1 MGNRKDFYGKSEII
15 DKIKG
20 VIFGQAI
27 GDALGLGSEFLSKEE
42 VQKYYPNRLTNYKQI
57 IQDPHRSR
65 WEKGDWTDDT
75 DMMLCIARAIIK
87 DGGKVNPISVAK
99 NFKNWFNGNPMGIG
113 SNTYKVLAFGDYT
126 DNPFKAAELVWELSK
141 KQSAANGGVMR
152 TSVIGL
158 CREDVI
164 SSAEDVCRL
173 THADPRCIGSCVI
186 VSWLIHSLVYMEVLP
201 THDELLFIANIY
213 DTRILNF
220 LKIAFDGFL
229 DDLVL
234 DDYAMGY
241 TLKTLA
247 AALWVLFHCNSF
259 EEGLLTIVNAG
270 GDADTNAAVACSLLG
285 AKYGYSSIPQKYVDG
300 LINKN
305 ILNEIV
311 SKLTNAINK

>member
-1 MGNRKDFYGKSEII
+1 MDNHVI

-27 GDALGLGSEFLSKEE
+27 GDALGLGTEFLSKKE
-42 VQKYYPNRLTNYKQI
+42 VQRYYPNGLTDYNQI

-65 WEKGDWTDDT
+65 WEKGDWTDDK

-87 DGGKVNPISVAK
+87 DGGKVNPISVAQ

-141 KQSAANGGVMR
+141 RNSAANGGVMR

-158 CREDVI
+158 CKENVI
-164 SSAEDVCRL
+164 TSAEDVCRL
-173 THADPRCIGSCVI
+173 THADSRCIGSCVI
-186 VSWLIHSLVYMEVLP
+186 VSWIIHCLVYQEKIP
-201 THDELLFIANIY
+201 TKEELMFIADTY
-213 DTRILNF
+213 DTRILEY
-220 LKIAFDGFL
+220 LRIGFDGCL
-229 DDLVL
+229 EDLVL

-247 AALWVLFHCNSF
+247 AALWTIFHCNSF
-259 EEGLLTIVNAG
+259 EEGLLKVVNAG

-285 AKYGYSSIPQKYVDG
+285 AKYGYSKIPRKYIDG
-300 LINKN
+300 LVRKEY
-305 ILNEIV
+305 LDDVVKQLLEV
-311 SKLTNAINK
+311 LGKTH